1 MNHISIR
8 QLEVFVGIA
17 EHGTVRACA
26 DHLHMTQPA
35 ASMALGELEK
45 QLGAQLFDRLPGRM
59 VLTGRGKEL
68 LANAREI
75 LERLR
80 EIQARPDRGA
90 TKELAGELR
99 IGASNTVGNYLAGD
113 LLKDFIAH
121 YPAVSIRVS
130 VANTHDI
137 VSDLLE
143 HRCDIACVEGPV
155 NHAQLEVWHWRDD
168 ALVVCAAPTH
178 PLAQVRPLAQQDFAG
193 AAWIMRERGSASRAL
208 TEQALNSLPSGH
220 VLMEMGQIEAIKQ
233 AVIAGLGIACLP
245 QAATIDAVANGRLT
259 VLETPF
265 LQLKRRL
272 SVVIHKNRYRGAILD
287 AFIKNLQSNA
297 AHPSHHTADIS

>member
-26 DHLHMTQPA
+26 EKLHMTQPA

-45 QLGAQLFDRLPGRM
+45 QLNTLLFDRLPGRM
-59 VLTGRGKEL
+59 SLTGRGKEL
-68 LANAREI
+68 LANAREV

-80 EIQARPDRGA
+80 EIQSSVHRDEQQ
-90 TKELAGELR
+90 ELRGELR
-99 IGASNTVGNYLAGD
+99 IGASNTVGNYLIGD
-113 LLKDFIAH
+113 LLKDFVALHTAI
-121 YPAVSIRVS
+121 SIRVT
-130 VANTHDI
+130 VANTQDI

-155 NHAQLEVWHWRDD
+155 SHPQLETWPWRDD
-168 ALVVCAAPTH
+168 ALVVCAASDH
-178 PLAQVRPLAQQDFAG
+178 PLSRHTSLREADFAG
-193 AAWIMRERGSASRAL
+193 VNWIMRERGSASRAL
-208 TEQALNSLPSGH
+208 TEQALNTLPTGH
-220 VLMEMGQIEAIKQ
+220 VLMEMGQVEAIKQ

-245 QAATIDAVANGRLT
+245 QAATIDAVAAGKLT
-259 VLETPF
+259 ILSTPF

-272 SVVIHKNRYRGAILD
+272 SIVLHKGRYQGTVLK
-287 AFIKNLQSNA
+287 AFLKALQIQS
-297 AHPSHHTADIS
+297 